1 MFVVRRMRIY
11 FGCIECMKKVRCKWL
26 DYYNMIKIIG
36 DYGVKFNQLKKVEN
50 EGEKLDFKNELKG

>member
-1 MFVVRRMRIY
+1 MY
-11 FGCIECMKKVRCKWL
+11 EKGRCKWL

-50 EGEKLDFKNELKG
+50 EGEKLDFKNELKDQ